1 MRRTCPPATA
11 SRSRYAY
18 RSRGNELRPAGHRR
32 RHQWRRHRPRC
43 CRPRALGAAGR
54 ARRSGGGDLVG
65 VLEADPWRAALSRA
79 VRVPPGRRGARRARD
94 PAAHCRAPGLA
105 GALRHAASAGAA
117 AALGDPAGAVFVRS
131 PGPALAAAGIAR
143 GTARRAAVLL
153 RSEEP
158 AQVRLRLLRLPRGR
172 RAPGGCE
179 RRGCCRARRAH
190 LGRHRMP
197 LGAARWRAMARVALR
212 RSRSPGARDR
222 QRGRPMGQGRAEPAP
237 RPTQPRRSP
246 ARQGQPYRA
255 AAALRRR
262 ARLYPAKRRP
272 ASGVHDPLGRAL
284 HAGGNHRYP
293 RRRAGPCGNDAGRG
307 RLSVPRGEPLSREAG
322 RAARGAL
329 ALRRRAAALRR
340 WIERSFRRHARLHPA
355 PGCGGRRG
363 AGAVG
368 VRRQNHHLP
377 QARRAR
383 AGEACAVFSAPAR
396 RLDRADCA
404 SGERLQGPRRG
415 AKGAPRP
422 ASRSAAGSSARRFP
436 ASRRARHPGAG
447 RREARRAFW
456 RRPDRA
462 RAALFHRARM
472 GTRRAGRALAAH
484 EGRAAPRSTRA
495 RARRGRVQPMKPLA
509 ELDARGVKALLFDI
523 DDTLTTEGKLTAQA
537 YDALERLRRAGKITV
552 PVTGRPAGWCDHIA
566 RMWPVDAVVGEN
578 GAFYFFYAGGRLQR
592 RFQDDAATR
601 PEKRARLDAIAQ
613 RVLAAVPGCAL
624 AADQSYR
631 ETDLAIDYCEDVPPL
646 PLEAAERIAS
656 LMREAGLNA
665 KISSIHVN
673 GWFGDYDKLAMSRVL
688 FTERFG
694 MDLAESRREI
704 VFAGDSPND
713 APLFA
718 FFSHSVGVANV
729 RRFKDLLADKPKYV
743 TRAAAGA
750 GFSELAEHLLQER
763 R

>member
-1 MRRTCPPATA
+1 
-11 SRSRYAY
+11 
-18 RSRGNELRPAGHRR
+18 
-32 RHQWRRHRPRC
+32 
-43 CRPRALGAAGR
+43 
-54 ARRSGGGDLVG
+54 
-65 VLEADPWRAALSRA
+65 
-79 VRVPPGRRGARRARD
+79 
-94 PAAHCRAPGLA
+94 
-105 GALRHAASAGAA
+105 
-117 AALGDPAGAVFVRS
+117 
-131 PGPALAAAGIAR
+131 
-143 GTARRAAVLL
+143 
-153 RSEEP
+153 
-158 AQVRLRLLRLPRGR
+158 
-172 RAPGGCE
+172 
-179 RRGCCRARRAH
+179 
-190 LGRHRMP
+190 MP
-197 LGAARWRAMARVALR
+197 LGAARWRAVARGALR
-212 RSRSPGARDR
+212 RGRSPGARDR

-262 ARLYPAKRRP
+262 ARIYPAKRRP

-293 RRRAGPCGNDAGRG
+293 GRRVGPCGNDARRG

-322 RAARGAL
+322 RAARGSL

-340 WIERSFRRHARLHPA
+340 WIKRSFRRHARLHPA

-368 VRRQNHHLP
+368 VRRQDHHLP

-383 AGEACAVFSAPAR
+383 AGEACAVFSAPAW

-415 AKGAPRP
+415 AKGAPCP

-436 ASRRARHPGAG
+436 ASRHARPPGAG
-447 RREARRAFW
+447 RRAARRAFW

-472 GTRRAGRALAAH
+472 G
-484 EGRAAPRSTRA
+484 
-495 RARRGRVQPMKPLA
+495 
-509 ELDARGVKALLFDI
+509 
-523 DDTLTTEGKLTAQA
+523 
-537 YDALERLRRAGKITV
+537 
-552 PVTGRPAGWCDHIA
+552 
-566 RMWPVDAVVGEN
+566 PVDAVVGEN

-592 RFQDDAATR
+592 RFQDDAETR
-601 PEKRARLDAIAQ
+601 RKKRARLDAIAH
-613 RVLAAVPGCAL
+613 RILAAVPGCAL
-624 AADQSYR
+624 AADQNYR
-631 ETDLAIDYCEDVPPL
+631 ETDLAIDYCEDIPPL

-656 LMREAGLNA
+656 LMRAAGLNA

-673 GWFGDYDKLAMSRVL
+673 GWFGEYDKLAMSRVL

-713 APLFA
+713 APMFA

-729 RRFKDLLADKPKYV
+729 RRFEDLLADKPKYV
-743 TRAAAGA
+743 TRATAGA
-750 GFSELAEHLLQER
+750 GFAELAEHLLQER